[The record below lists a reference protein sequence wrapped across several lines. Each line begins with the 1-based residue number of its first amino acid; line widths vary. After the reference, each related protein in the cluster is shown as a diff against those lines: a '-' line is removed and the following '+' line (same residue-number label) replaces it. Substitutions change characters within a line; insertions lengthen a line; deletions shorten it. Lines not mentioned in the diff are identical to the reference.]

1 MLKEN
6 HILGNEKGQGATEY
20 LLMLAIALILVSTVI
35 NYIMDVRG
43 TGGETIE
50 DQLDNIRRMLE
61 NMQNK

>member
-6 HILGNEKGQGATEY
+6 KILEEERAQGATEY
-20 LLMLAIALILVSTVI
+20 LLMLAIALILVSTTI

-50 DQLDNIRRMLE
+50 EQLDNIRRMLE
-61 NMQNK
+61 NM